1 MQALLGAIVMK
12 WRERDHLEAE
22 RHAKLVGPKVI
33 HEDIEPSLRVSR
45 REDIQIDDEI
55 LFSLLRS
62 CRHFRPRDHEPSTS
76 SVCRSGH
83 SATWP
88 KSLLTRQA
96 PRLDNRN
103 SEALGIRSAYR
114 TKYEAAGCADWD
126 GEEKFVARDHPTFT
140 VASLPA
146 TFHLQHFQS
155 VLRDAHRLSNML
167 TACCRAGIPHQ
178 CERLALQT
186 EVPEGTRT
194 FARVALDDATVGAA
208 SVAFRATF
216 ARPLCPRVA
225 PAFARRV
232 ELATILTH
240 VHISA

>member
-1 MQALLGAIVMK
+1 LGRRRKI
-12 WRERDHLEAE
+12 RCQRPSHI
-22 RHAKLVGPKVI
+22 HSGKL
-33 HEDIEPSLRVSR
+33 
-45 REDIQIDDEI
+45 
-55 LFSLLRS
+55 
-62 CRHFRPRDHEPSTS
+62 
-76 SVCRSGH
+76 
-83 SATWP
+83 
-88 KSLLTRQA
+88 
-96 PRLDNRN
+96 
-103 SEALGIRSAYR
+103 
-114 TKYEAAGCADWD
+114 
-126 GEEKFVARDHPTFT
+126 ARDFP
-140 VASLPA
+140 
-146 TFHLQHFQS
+146 
-155 VLRDAHRLSNML
+155 
-167 TACCRAGIPHQ
+167 PHQ